1 MTAAIPTIAE
11 AAKLIA
17 AKRLSPVELT
27 RACLDRVHTLDPR
40 LHAFVHLTE
49 ARALAEARLAEA
61 AIMAGGPKGPLHGIP
76 IGLKDIV
83 DTKGI
88 PTTCQ
93 SKILQDNIPDA
104 DATCAELLAA
114 AGTVLIGKTTTHE
127 FADGGPS
134 FDLPRP
140 PARNPWDT
148 DHFTAGSSSGTGAGI
163 AAGLI
168 LGGIGTD
175 TGGSIR
181 GPAALCGIAGIKPTY
196 GLVSRAG
203 VAPAAFSLDH
213 IGPMAWTA
221 EDCALMLQALAGHDP
236 RDPASAA
243 RPIPDYTALIGSGIR
258 GVRIGVIHHFH
269 EVDYQV
275 SEATRR
281 GIDAAIATFRGLG
294 AEIREVQLSPLQD
307 WGACGSLISITE
319 RAAAYEEWARSRL
332 RDFSERVQR
341 RLMLGALVSG
351 VDYVQA
357 VRRRRE
363 LRAELKAAM
372 AGLDVVLTAAAPQE
386 APKIDA
392 VAKWDLFERPSF
404 TMPFNVSG
412 YPAISVCSGF
422 GAGGLPVAMQLV
434 GKPFAEPGLFRVADA
449 FEKATPF
456 RNARPA
462 LATASV
468 PA

>member
-1 MTAAIPTIAE
+1 MSDIPTIAE

-17 AKRLSPVELT
+17 AKKLSPVELT
-27 RACLDRVHTLDPR
+27 RACFDRVHAHDGE
-40 LHAFVHLTE
+40 LHAFILLTE
-49 ARALAEARLAEA
+49 ERALADARAAEA
-61 AIMAGGPKGPLHGIP
+61 AIMAGRSPGPLCGIP

-88 PTTCQ
+88 RTTCH
-93 SKILQDNIPDA
+93 SKILQDNIPDS
-104 DATCAELLAA
+104 DATCAVKLAE
-114 AGTVLIGKTTTHE
+114 AGTVLMGKTATHE

-134 FDLPRP
+134 FDLPWP
-140 PARNPWDT
+140 PARNPWNT
-148 DHFTAGSSSGTGAGI
+148 EHFTAGSSSGTGAGV

-181 GPAALCGIAGIKPTY
+181 GPSALCGIAGIKPTY

-203 VAPAAFSLDH
+203 VAPAAFTLDH

-221 EDCALMLQALAGHDP
+221 EDCAILLQALAGHDP
-236 RDPASAA
+236 ADPASAS
-243 RPIPDYTALIGSGIR
+243 RPIPNYTAQLGAGIK
-258 GVRIGVIHHFH
+258 GMRIGVIHQFH
-269 EVDYQV
+269 EVDHKV
-275 SEATRR
+275 SAGVQR
-281 GIDAAIATFRGLG
+281 GIDAAIATFRDLG
-294 AEIREVQLSPLQD
+294 AEIRAVTLSPMPE
-307 WGACGSLISITE
+307 WHACGTLISITE
-319 RAAAYEEWARSRL
+319 RASAYDEWARTRL
-332 RDFSERVQR
+332 ADFGERVQQ
-341 RLMLGALVSG
+341 RLLVGALVSG

-372 AGLDVVLTAAAPQE
+372 ADLDVLLTAGNPTE

-392 VAKWDLFERPSF
+392 VPMWDVSQKPSF
-404 TMPFNVSG
+404 TMPFNVAG
-412 YPAISVCSGF
+412 YPAMCVCSGF
-422 GAGGLPVAMQLV
+422 GEGDLPVSIQFV
-434 GKPFAEPGLFRVADA
+434 GKPFQEATVLRIADA

-456 RNARPA
+456 RARRPA
-462 LATASV
+462 LASTLV

>member
-1 MTAAIPTIAE
+1 MPAAIPTIAA

-17 AKRLSPVELT
+17 AKQLSPIELT
-27 RACLDRVHTLDPR
+27 SACLDRVKSLDDK

-49 ARALAEARLAEA
+49 ERALAEARAAEA

-93 SKILQDNIPDA
+93 SKILQDNIPDR
-104 DATCAELLAA
+104 DATCAEKLAA

-134 FDLPRP
+134 FDLPKP
-140 PARNPWDT
+140 PARNPWNT
-148 DHFTAGSSSGTGAGI
+148 GHFTAGSSSGTGAGV
-163 AAGLI
+163 ASGLI

-221 EDCALMLQALAGHDP
+221 EDCALMLQALAGPDP
-236 RDPASAA
+236 RDPASAD
-243 RPIPDYTALIGSGIR
+243 RPVPDYTALLGSGIK
-258 GVRIGVIHHFH
+258 GLKIGIIHHFH
-269 EVDYQV
+269 EVDYKV
-275 SEATRR
+275 SDGTRR
-281 GIDAAIATFRGLG
+281 GIDGAIATLRGLG

-319 RAAAYEEWARSRL
+319 RATAYEEWARTRL
-332 RDFSERVQR
+332 ADFGERVQR
-341 RLMLGALVSG
+341 RLHLGALVSG

-372 AGLDVVLTAAAPQE
+372 AGLDIVLTAAAQGE
-386 APKIDA
+386 APKIDE
-392 VAKWDLFERPSF
+392 VPKWDTFAAPSF
-404 TMPFNVSG
+404 TMPFNVAG
-412 YPAISVCSGF
+412 YPAMSICAGF
-422 GAGGLPVAMQLV
+422 GEGGLPVAVQLV
-434 GKPFAEPGLFRVADA
+434 GKPFEEPTLLRIADA

-456 RNARPA
+456 RNTRPV
-462 LATASV
+462 LA
-468 PA
+468 

>member
-1 MTAAIPTIAE
+1 MTTPIPTIAE
-11 AAKLIA
+11 AAREIA
-17 AKRLSPVELT
+17 ARELSPVELT
-27 RACLDRVHTLDPR
+27 RACLDRVHAQNGELY
-40 LHAFVHLTE
+40 AFVHLTE
-49 ARALAEARLAEA
+49 ERALAEAEAAEA
-61 AIMAGGPKGPLHGIP
+61 AIMSGGPRGPLHGIP

-88 PTTCQ
+88 PTTCG
-93 SKILQDNIPDA
+93 SKILQDNIPSS
-104 DATCAELLAA
+104 DATCAQRLAA
-114 AGTVLIGKTTTHE
+114 AGTVLIGKTQTHE

-134 FDLPRP
+134 FDLPRL
-140 PARNPWDT
+140 PARNPWNT
-148 DHFTAGSSSGTGAGI
+148 AHFTAGSSSGTAAGI

-236 RDPASAA
+236 QDPASAD
-243 RPIPDYTALIGSGIR
+243 RPVPDYAAALGGGIK

-269 EVDYQV
+269 EIDYQV
-275 SEATRR
+275 SDGVRR
-281 GIDAAIATFRGLG
+281 GIDAAIATLRGLG
-294 AEIREVQLSPLQD
+294 AEIREVSLSPLQD

-319 RAAAYEEWARSRL
+319 RAAAYDEWARTRL
-332 RDFSERVQR
+332 GDFSERVQR

-372 AGLDVVLTAAAPQE
+372 ADLEIVLTASQTTE
-386 APKIDA
+386 APKIDE
-392 VAKWDLFERPSF
+392 VPGWDTFAAPSF
-404 TMPFNVSG
+404 TMPFNVAG
-412 YPAISVCSGF
+412 YPAATVCAGF
-422 GAGGLPVAMQLV
+422 GDGGLPVAIQLA
-434 GKPFAEPGLFRVADA
+434 GKPFQEAMVLRIADA
-449 FEKATPF
+449 FEKATAF
-456 RNARPA
+456 RQVRPA
-462 LATASV
+462 
-468 PA
+468 PAAGR